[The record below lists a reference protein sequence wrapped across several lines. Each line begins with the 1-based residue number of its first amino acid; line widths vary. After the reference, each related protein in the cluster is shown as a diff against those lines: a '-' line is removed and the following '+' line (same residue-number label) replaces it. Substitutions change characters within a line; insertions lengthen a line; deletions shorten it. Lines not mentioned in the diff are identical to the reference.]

1 MSCSQASW
9 RARGRPQ
16 KPTDGTATAGPEFLL
31 QPPGAAGVQVPQN
44 QILTKVYGAWVPLLA
59 IVLVVGLLWAAKAV
73 LLPLALGIILAF
85 TLSPLVRLFDRLRL
99 PRYLGVALTMSIA
112 LGAVGGIGYVVAG
125 QFADLST
132 QVTRYTSSMRAKAAE
147 LRPGSNET
155 LRQFTRTVDR
165 VTEQLDSNVAEQRA
179 AQPVRVVAP
188 RLTPMERVRE
198 ATVAIFEP
206 VASAVIVLVLVAFML
221 GQREDL
227 RDRFIRLIGTDN
239 VIVTTRLLNE
249 AAQRVSRYLIA
260 QTLVNLGLGTLVA
273 AGLYWIGVPYAALW
287 GGVAALLRFVPY
299 VGTLLSAL
307 LPALL
312 AFAIFPGWTETLQV
326 LAMFLVL
333 DMVTGYFIEP
343 MLFGRRTGVSSFALL
358 VSALFWIWVWGP
370 VGLLLATPLTVC
382 IAVLGRH
389 VSSVRFLAVM
399 FADEPALSPH
409 VRYYQRLLAR
419 DEDEAHALVMR
430 LVAETGPVNAM
441 DEVLIPALQL
451 AEQHRAQDE
460 ITIEDMDFILEA
472 SGEIV
477 TQVRSKQK
485 VPPEADAQVLMLSAS
500 SRADRIVLWM
510 LATAM
515 EANGRAVAVMDQ
527 DRDIESTISQVIAE
541 RSDLTCIVAISLAHG
556 AEVRN
561 YCRRLRASL
570 PMARLLVLRP
580 LSSAQNAERSVN
592 RIKEAGADRV
602 AISIQQALKDAE
614 ELLKLEGRS
623 SPRGE
628 PALPRAL
635 SEGVSHA

>member
-1 MSCSQASW
+1 
-9 RARGRPQ
+9 
-16 KPTDGTATAGPEFLL
+16 
-31 QPPGAAGVQVPQN
+31 
-44 QILTKVYGAWVPLLA
+44 
-59 IVLVVGLLWAAKAV
+59 
-73 LLPLALGIILAF
+73 
-85 TLSPLVRLFDRLRL
+85 
-99 PRYLGVALTMSIA
+99 
-112 LGAVGGIGYVVAG
+112 
-125 QFADLST
+125 
-132 QVTRYTSSMRAKAAE
+132 
-147 LRPGSNET
+147 
-155 LRQFTRTVDR
+155 
-165 VTEQLDSNVAEQRA
+165 
-179 AQPVRVVAP
+179 
-188 RLTPMERVRE
+188 
-198 ATVAIFEP
+198 
-206 VASAVIVLVLVAFML
+206 
-221 GQREDL
+221 
-227 RDRFIRLIGTDN
+227 
-239 VIVTTRLLNE
+239 
-249 AAQRVSRYLIA
+249 
-260 QTLVNLGLGTLVA
+260 
-273 AGLYWIGVPYAALW
+273 
-287 GGVAALLRFVPY
+287 
-299 VGTLLSAL
+299 
-307 LPALL
+307 
-312 AFAIFPGWTETLQV
+312 
-326 LAMFLVL
+326 
-333 DMVTGYFIEP
+333 

-389 VSSVRFLAVM
+389 VSSVRFLAVL

-419 DEDEAHALVMR
+419 DEDEAHALAMR
-430 LVAETGPVNAM
+430 VVAETGPVHAM

-460 ITIEDMDFILEA
+460 ITSEDMDFILEA

-485 VPPEADAQVLMLSAS
+485 VPPEAAAQVLMLSAS
-500 SRADRIVLWM
+500 SRADRILLWM

-515 EANGRAVAVMDQ
+515 EASGRAVAVMDQ

-580 LSSAQNAERSVN
+580 LSAAQNAERSVN

-602 AISIQQALKDAE
+602 AISIEQALKDAE
-614 ELLKLEGRS
+614 ELLKQEGRS

-628 PALPRAL
+628 AALPRAL